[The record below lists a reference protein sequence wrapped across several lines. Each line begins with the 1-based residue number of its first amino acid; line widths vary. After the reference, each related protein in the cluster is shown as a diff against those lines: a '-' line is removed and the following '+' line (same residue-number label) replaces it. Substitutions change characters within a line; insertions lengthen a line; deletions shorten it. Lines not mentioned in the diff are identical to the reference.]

1 MDVTIRKAEP
11 ATRAAGMLALGVFEA
26 ERTPTAAV
34 RAVDRAARGAIAAV
48 LGAGDFR
55 GRPGETHL
63 MYAKGLKAKRV
74 LLVGLGPRA
83 ALTRQRLMTA
93 AATAA
98 RRARDLGAG
107 SLALA
112 LHEAGSR
119 GADEAAAAVA
129 EGAVLGHYRHT
140 AYRTAGAA
148 APLDRIELFEPA
160 AAAARRLR
168 AAVERGARL
177 GEAVSLARD
186 LANTPGADLV
196 PEQLAARAREIARGA
211 DAKCTVHDVAAME
224 RFGMNGVLAVG
235 AGSAH
240 APRFVVL
247 ERPAA
252 ARGRAKAPTVV
263 VIGKGVTFD
272 TGGISLKRA
281 EGMGRMKYDMSGA
294 AAVLGLFHALP
305 AIAPHARVIGL
316 IPSAEN
322 AVGSRAMR
330 PGDVLR
336 MLDGTTV
343 EITDTDAEGRL
354 LLADAL
360 AFAKRFQPD
369 AVVNL
374 ATLTGAITIALGR
387 HYAGLFSAHDDL
399 AAELERAGETVAER
413 VWRMPVGE
421 DYAAE
426 MKSDTADLVNSN
438 QRREGP
444 ASTAAAFLQHF
455 AKGMRWAHLDIAS
468 TAWAYADRPH
478 EPRGA
483 NAWGVRLLAEW
494 VSRMGEK

>member
-11 ATRAAGMLALGVFEA
+11 ATRAAGLLALGVFEG
-26 ERTPTAAV
+26 ERALPAAA
-34 RAVDRAARGAIAAV
+34 RAVDRAARGALAAV
-48 LGAGDFR
+48 LESGDFR
-55 GRPGETHL
+55 GRVGDAHL
-63 MYAKGLKAKRV
+63 LYAKGPKPKRV
-74 LLVGLGPRA
+74 LLVGLGSRA
-83 ALTRQRLMTA
+83 ALTRQGLMSA
-93 AATAA
+93 AALAA

-107 SLALA
+107 SLALS
-112 LHEAGSR
+112 LHEPGPL
-119 GADEAAAAVA
+119 GADDAAAAVA

-140 AYRTAGAA
+140 AYRTSGAV
-148 APLDRIELFEPA
+148 APLERIELLEPGA
-160 AAAARRLR
+160 ATARRLR
-168 AAVERGARL
+168 DAVERGARR

-196 PEQLAARAREIARGA
+196 PEQLAVRASEIARGVN
-211 DAKCTVHDVAAME
+211 AKCTVHDVAAME

-240 APRFVVL
+240 DPRFVVL
-247 ERPAA
+247 ERSGGP
-252 ARGRAKAPTVV
+252 RGRGKVPTIVL
-263 VIGKGVTFD
+263 IGKGVTYD
-272 TGGISLKRA
+272 TGGISLKRS
-281 EGMGRMKYDMSGA
+281 EGMARMKYDMSGA
-294 AAVLGLFHALP
+294 AAVLGLFHTLP
-305 AIAPHARVIGL
+305 AIEPRARVIGL

-343 EITDTDAEGRL
+343 EVTDTDAEGRL

-360 AFAKRFQPD
+360 AFARRFEPD

-399 AAELERAGETVAER
+399 AAELERAGEAVGER
-413 VWRMPVGE
+413 VWRMPMGE

-468 TAWAYADRPH
+468 TAWAYTDRPH

-483 NAWGVRLLAEW
+483 NAWGVRLLTEW
-494 VSRMGEK
+494 LTRMGRS